1 MILRYCLIN
10 TGEVAVGNLTTVYIV
25 FFKLAID
32 IYVRIFRGELM
43 THLHIIKPTWTSN
56 NVGCEISVC

>member
-10 TGEVAVGNLTTVYIV
+10 TGKVAVGNLTTVYIV

-32 IYVRIFRGELM
+32 IDVKIFHGESI
-43 THLHIIKPTWTSN
+43 THLHI
-56 NVGCEISVC
+56 